1 LNINFN
7 HKKERNFF
15 NKLKKISSK
24 KLDHH
29 IHNLHNEVFDKTSC
43 IECANCCKT
52 TSPIFNNNDIQR
64 IAKNLKIKFSDFID
78 KYLTIDSD
86 NDMVLKSSPCVF
98 LSNENKCEIYDFRPK
113 ACKEYPHTDRKKQNQ
128 ILDLSRKNT
137 LVCPAVAEIFEKLKI
152 KLNY

>member
-1 LNINFN
+1 MRFLI
-7 HKKERNFF
+7 KR
-15 NKLKKISSK
+15 
-24 KLDHH
+24 
-29 IHNLHNEVFDKTSC
+29 SC

-98 LSNENKCEIYDFRPK
+98 YQMKTNVKSMILDLKLVKNILILIE
-113 ACKEYPHTDRKKQNQ
+113 KQNQ